1 MPIEY
6 QKEGHIA
13 IFTINNPEVMNAM
26 TPDQV
31 AEWTENLI
39 DFRDDKNMWV
49 GIVTGAGEKA
59 FCTGLN
65 LRSTGG
71 GGRPPQGGGGRPPQG
86 GGGPPAPQETLVRGL
101 KLYKPLI
108 AAINGYALGGGLE
121 IALACDIRIASE
133 NAQLGLT
140 EVTLGLLPG
149 WGGTQRLP
157 RLVPFSVAAE
167 MMIMGRRVKADEALA
182 IRLVHEVVPL
192 DKLMET
198 ARARAEK
205 IAESAPLA
213 VAGVKEA
220 MLRGIEMTLAEG
232 LALESELGRRVNSSK
247 DFAEGMKAFAEKR
260 KPNYTGE

>member
-6 QKEGHIA
+6 VKEGHVA
-13 IFTINNPEVMNAM
+13 TFTINNPEVMNAL
-26 TPDQV
+26 TPTQV
-31 AEWTENLI
+31 AEWTDALI
-39 DFRDDKNMWV
+39 DFRDDRNMWV
-49 GIVTGAGEKA
+49 GIVTGAGERA

-65 LRSTGG
+65 LRSAGQTAGG
-71 GGRPPQGGGGRPPQG
+71 EARPIPK
-86 GGGPPAPQETLVRGL
+86 ETLVRGL

-192 DKLMET
+192 ENLMET

-213 VAGVKEA
+213 VQGVKEA
-220 MLRGIEMTLAEG
+220 MLRGIEMSLADG

>member
-6 QKEGHIA
+6 VKEGHIA
-13 IFTINNPEVMNAM
+13 TFTINNPEVMNAL
-26 TPDQV
+26 TPTQV
-31 AEWTENLI
+31 AEWTDALI

-49 GIVTGAGEKA
+49 GIVTGAGDRA

-65 LRSTGG
+65 LRSAGQTAGG
-71 GGRPPQGGGGRPPQG
+71 EARPIPK
-86 GGGPPAPQETLVRGL
+86 ETLVRGL

-121 IALACDIRIASE
+121 IALACDIRVASE

-157 RLVPFSVAAE
+157 RLVPFAVAAD

-192 DKLMET
+192 ENLMET
-198 ARARAEK
+198 AKARAEK

-213 VAGVKEA
+213 VQGVKEA
-220 MLRGIEMTLAEG
+220 MLRGIEMSLEDG
-232 LALESELGRRVNSSK
+232 LALERELGRTVNSSK

>member
-6 QKEGHIA
+6 EKEGHVA
-13 IFTINNPEVMNAM
+13 TFTINNPEVMNAL
-26 TPDQV
+26 TPTQV
-31 AEWTENLI
+31 AEWTDALI
-39 DFRDDKNMWV
+39 DFRDDRNMWV

-65 LRSTGG
+65 LRSAGQTAGG
-71 GGRPPQGGGGRPPQG
+71 GQARPIPK
-86 GGGPPAPQETLVRGL
+86 ETLVRGL
-101 KLYKPLI
+101 ELYKPLI

-121 IALACDIRIASE
+121 IALACDIRVASE

-205 IAESAPLA
+205 IAGSAPLA
-213 VAGVKEA
+213 VQGVKEA
-220 MLRGIEMTLAEG
+220 MLRGIEMSLADG

>member
-6 QKEGHIA
+6 VKEGHVA
-13 IFTINNPEVMNAM
+13 TFTINNPEVMNAL
-26 TPDQV
+26 TPTQV
-31 AEWTENLI
+31 AEWTDALI

-49 GIVTGAGEKA
+49 GIVTGAGDRA

-65 LRSTGG
+65 LRSAGQTAGG
-71 GGRPPQGGGGRPPQG
+71 EARPIPK
-86 GGGPPAPQETLVRGL
+86 ETLVRGL

-167 MMIMGRRVKADEALA
+167 MMIMGRRVKAEEALA

-192 DKLMET
+192 ENLMEA

-213 VAGVKEA
+213 VQGVKEA
-220 MLRGIEMTLAEG
+220 MLRGIEMSLADG

>member
-6 QKEGHIA
+6 VKEDHVA
-13 IFTINNPEVMNAM
+13 TFTINNPEVMNAL
-26 TPDQV
+26 TPTQV
-31 AEWTENLI
+31 AEWTDALI
-39 DFRDDKNMWV
+39 DFRDDRNMWV

-65 LRSTGG
+65 LRSAGQTAGG
-71 GGRPPQGGGGRPPQG
+71 GEARPIPK
-86 GGGPPAPQETLVRGL
+86 ETLVRGL

-157 RLVPFSVAAE
+157 RLVPFGVAAE

-182 IRLVHEVVPL
+182 IKLVHEVVPL
-192 DKLMET
+192 ENLMEA
-198 ARARAEK
+198 ARARAQK
-205 IAESAPLA
+205 IAGSAPLA
-213 VAGVKEA
+213 VQGVKEA
-220 MLRGIEMTLAEG
+220 MLRGIEMSLADG
-232 LALESELGRRVNSSK
+232 LTLESELGRRVNSSK

>member
-6 QKEGHIA
+6 VKEGHVA
-13 IFTINNPEVMNAM
+13 TFTINNPEVMNAL
-26 TPDQV
+26 TPTQV
-31 AEWTENLI
+31 AEWTDALI

-49 GIVTGAGEKA
+49 GIVTGAGERA

-65 LRSTGG
+65 LRSAGQTAGG
-71 GGRPPQGGGGRPPQG
+71 EARPIPK
-86 GGGPPAPQETLVRGL
+86 ETLVRGL

-192 DKLMET
+192 ENLMET

-213 VAGVKEA
+213 VQGVKEA
-220 MLRGIEMTLAEG
+220 MLRGIEMSLADG

>member
-1 MPIEY
+1 MSIDY
-6 QKEGHIA
+6 VKEGHIA
-13 IFTINNPEVMNAM
+13 TFTINNPEVMNAL
-26 TPDQV
+26 TPTQV
-31 AEWTENLI
+31 AEWTDALI

-65 LRSTGG
+65 LRSAGQTAGG
-71 GGRPPQGGGGRPPQG
+71 GQQARPIPK
-86 GGGPPAPQETLVRGL
+86 ETLVRGL

-121 IALACDIRIASE
+121 IALACDIRVASE

-157 RLVPFSVAAE
+157 RLVPFSVASE
-167 MMIMGRRVKADEALA
+167 MMIMGRRVKAEEALA

-192 DKLMET
+192 EKLMET

-213 VAGVKEA
+213 VQGVKEA
-220 MLRGIEMTLAEG
+220 MLRGIEMSLEDG

-247 DFAEGMKAFAEKR
+247 DFAEGMKAFGEKR